1 MDSVEALSCCLLFFK
16 PWSNRARNVPPRHIR
31 ATWRPETMQVFGGN
45 ESAYRA
51 VTPKPMVGGHDLQS
65 NFNGYRAIRVLCHH
79 SGVTCSTF

>member
-1 MDSVEALSCCLLFFK
+1 
-16 PWSNRARNVPPRHIR
+16 
-31 ATWRPETMQVFGGN
+31 MQVFGGN